1 MLNSFYCI
9 LDEISYLNPKKKLVI
24 IYGLI
29 FSRDESLLCQGL
41 ALNDDLQRV
50 LSKHESISSGAAVQ
64 NHKLESISSGA
75 AVQNHTEKPNPE
87 PSGALIDVDGPLIDT
102 GDTSKQ
108 TDAR

>member
-1 MLNSFYCI
+1 MCI
-9 LDEISYLNPKKKLVI
+9 LEEISYLNPKKKLVI

-64 NHKLESISSGA
+64 NH
-75 AVQNHTEKPNPE
+75 TEKPNPE